1 MLRQIQEAVS
11 GGDFAGGGDSGGGDG
26 CGIGCMVG
34 YGGCGGSDCGFVA
47 MKKLVLTVVVVL
59 VVVMQVVIMDV
70 RWEVVVVM
78 VSMVWTE

>member
-1 MLRQIQEAVS
+1 MFKTVKQNLTLRQIQEAVS

-47 MKKLVLTVVVVL
+47 MK
-59 VVVMQVVIMDV
+59 MGSGCRDGFYGMD
-70 RWEVVVVM
+70 
-78 VSMVWTE
+78 